1 MGLPPQTITDEAD
14 LAKALRLSLMEVQHQ
29 EHGHVPGGGAQPAA
43 AASTA
48 LHDTIPAD
56 MQGMA
61 PE

>member
-1 MGLPPQTITDEAD
+1 
-14 LAKALRLSLMEVQHQ
+14 MEVQHQ
-29 EHGHVPGGGAQPAA
+29 EHGHVPGRGAQPAA

-48 LHDTIPAD
+48 LQHAIPET